1 MNMASRRQE
10 LTGQIMAGVAWSAM
24 HTLQHGYHITA
35 LNGIQGAVMCS
46 GLENC
51 GSHQDHANH
60 NVVPAC
66 LDITASSE
74 SIRTARS
81 CLKPL
86 LCF

>member
-1 MNMASRRQE
+1 MNMASHQQE

-46 GLENC
+46 GLENR
-51 GSHQDHANH
+51 GSHQDHANY

-66 LDITASSE
+66 LDVTASSE
-74 SIRTARS
+74 SIGTTRS
-81 CLKPL
+81 RLKPL